1 MKKVFFLTLC
11 SLTAML
17 INYQSMAQQT
27 SAPVKWQTKL
37 ETIGEQEYVVKF
49 SAHLDKGYYIYSV
62 EMPEGGPLPTEFDF
76 SKAQQLTVLGK
87 TEEVSEHLKEGY
99 DQMFE
104 MDVRKFAEEV
114 TFVTKVKLNSTK
126 GTCQIPVD
134 YMVCNEKSCI
144 KLDDNLEVLLQPTPV
159 IKAMD

>member
-1 MKKVFFLTLC
+1 MKKIFLLKLC
-11 SLTAML
+11 SLIGIFITSSL
-17 INYQSMAQQT
+17 MAQQT
-27 SAPVKWQTKL
+27 LAPVKWQTKL
-37 ETIGEQEYVVKF
+37 ETLGEQEYVVKF

-62 EMPEGGPLPTEFDF
+62 EMPEGGPLPTAFDF
-76 SKAQQLTVLGK
+76 SKAKQLTVLGK
-87 TEEVSEHLKEGY
+87 TEEVSEHIKEGY

-144 KLDDNLEVLLQPTPV
+144 KLDDNLEVLLTPTPA
-159 IKAMD
+159 IKTMD